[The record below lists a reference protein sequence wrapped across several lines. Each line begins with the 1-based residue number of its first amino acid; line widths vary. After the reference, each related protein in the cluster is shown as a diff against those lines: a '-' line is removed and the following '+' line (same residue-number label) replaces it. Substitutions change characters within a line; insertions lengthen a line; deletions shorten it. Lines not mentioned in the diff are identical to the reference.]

1 MTKATEL
8 RELNDAELL
17 QKLAEAKEEQ
27 FNLRF
32 QYATGELDNTARL
45 GQMRREVARLNT
57 VLREREIE
65 AAEAAEETA

>member
-1 MTKATEL
+1 MKAGDARHMTVDQLDDEL
-8 RELNDAELL
+8 A
-17 QKLAEAKEEQ
+17 KLKEEQ